1 MSGRLAVAIAAPQA
15 HSVRGDVLWVVLGLL
30 ALAAWDAGGLDILLA
45 RGWGSAAGFAW
56 RDHWFTAGLMH
67 GGIRVL
73 GWIAFAVLLVGVWRP
88 MAFVRLLSRR
98 ERIWWLGTTLL
109 CVALIPLL
117 KRVSATSCP
126 WSLAEFGGGVA
137 LYVPHWVLG
146 LADGGPGGC
155 FPSGHASTAF
165 AFISGWFVLRERA
178 PRAARLWL
186 LGVIAAGVALGAVQ
200 MVRGAH
206 CASHSMW
213 TAWIC
218 WTVSAASF
226 HALARWRAA
235 RHATLFRLPTE
246 FTVVGPAMPSPE
258 PVRID
263 TTYR

>member
-1 MSGRLAVAIAAPQA
+1 MSGHLAVAIATPQA
-15 HSVRGDVLWVVLGLL
+15 HRLRGDVLRVVLGLL
-30 ALAAWDAGGLDILLA
+30 ALAAWDAAGLDIALT
-45 RGWGSAAGFAW
+45 RGWGTTAGFAW
-56 RDHWFTAGLMH
+56 RDHWLTAGLMH
-67 GGIRVL
+67 GGIRML
-73 GWIAFAVLLVGVWRP
+73 GWIAFAILLVGVWHP
-88 MAFVRLLSRR
+88 MPFVRLLSRR

-137 LYVPHWVLG
+137 LYVPHWARG

-165 AFISGWFVLRERA
+165 AFISGWFVLRDSS

-206 CASHSMW
+206 YASHSMW

-226 HALARWRAA
+226 HSLARWRH
-235 RHATLFRLPTE
+235 RERWLEPR
-246 FTVVGPAMPSPE
+246 PAKAG
-258 PVRID
+258 VL
-263 TTYR
+263 